1 MWINFHSQYIQ
12 SYFLTLRGDTAI
24 PGDKFPHVSNENSR
38 IFGATRVTAI
48 LLSIESV
55 LVLALALYMV
65 ALGFT
70 HDKEWAPYLGV
81 VLFALA
87 GSAGLFALARGVK
100 AGKRWANSPAI
111 LANLIALGVAKYQ
124 FEAGLYW
131 LALPIAAMAIAVV
144 SCLFINIKNSAQ
156 N

>member
-1 MWINFHSQYIQ
+1 MRLAKFSERG
-12 SYFLTLRGDTAI
+12 LAATL
-24 PGDKFPHVSNENSR
+24 
-38 IFGATRVTAI
+38 IFV
-48 LLSIESV
+48 ESLFV
-55 LVLALALYMV
+55 CALALYMV

-81 VLFALA
+81 IAFALMGA
-87 GSAGLFALARGVK
+87 AGLFALAKGVK
-100 AGKRWANSPAI
+100 DGKRWANSPAI

-131 LALPIAAMAIAVV
+131 LAIPIALFGITVVV
-144 SCLFINIKNSAQ
+144 SLVTNIKNSA

>member
-1 MWINFHSQYIQ
+1 MNADSPKPAQLIGITN
-12 SYFLTLRGDTAI
+12 A
-24 PGDKFPHVSNENSR
+24 
-38 IFGATRVTAI
+38 
-48 LLSIESV
+48 LLLVESLFV
-55 LVLALALYMV
+55 LSLALYMI

-81 VLFALA
+81 IFFALMA
-87 GSAGLFALARGVK
+87 SAGIFVLARGVK

-131 LALPIAAMAIAVV
+131 LAIPIGAMALFVLV
-144 SCLFINIKNSAQ
+144 SLFLNIKNS
-156 N
+156 NN

>member
-1 MWINFHSQYIQ
+1 MI
-12 SYFLTLRGDTAI
+12 
-24 PGDKFPHVSNENSR
+24 
-38 IFGATRVTAI
+38 
-48 LLSIESV
+48 
-55 LVLALALYMV
+55 

-81 VLFALA
+81 IAFAVM

-131 LALPIAAMAIAVV
+131 LAIPIAAMALVV
-144 SCLFINIKNSAQ
+144 VISLILNIKNLQ
-156 N
+156 K